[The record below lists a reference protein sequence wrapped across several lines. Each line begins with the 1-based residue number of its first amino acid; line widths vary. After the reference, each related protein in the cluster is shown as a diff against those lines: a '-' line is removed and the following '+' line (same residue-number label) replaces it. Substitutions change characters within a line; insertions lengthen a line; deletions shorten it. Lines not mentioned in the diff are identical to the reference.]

1 MFQQYLF
8 INVTNLYLLLIKE
21 NTGNL
26 GKLWRQ
32 AADFHLRGGEVAV
45 AAASLEELLA
55 ASPSD
60 TKTLAQLIVAYAQF
74 DPAKAQSLSK
84 RLPSLHDLTE
94 STDVDALESSNWV
107 IGMKVVKK
115 KVEPSPG
122 YVI

>member
-1 MFQQYLF
+1 M
-8 INVTNLYLLLIKE
+8 
-21 NTGNL
+21 
-26 GKLWRQ
+26 WRQ

-60 TKTLAQLIVAYAQF
+60 TKTLAQLIIAYAQF
-74 DPAKAQSLSK
+74 DPTKAQSLSK
-84 RLPSLHDLTE
+84 RLPSLHDLAE
-94 STDVDALESSNWV
+94 SIDVDALESSNWV

-122 YVI
+122 YELLSEYFKN